1 MKRFA
6 GWLLSSLGY
15 LLYTLVVLVV
25 LLWFLFPVDKV
36 RVRLQAGMN
45 AAGTD
50 ARWEIAG
57 LHKAWPLSIVASG
70 VRFREG
76 ENGGEPLILIDELK
90 VTPAVQGLLTMGER
104 IPVRYQLRFLDGT
117 VRGNGEY
124 HPADGL
130 VRGEGHLENLDLTGL
145 DEIWRKMN
153 RKAAG
158 IVSGRFS
165 VQGAWGNLSQLEGQA
180 DLVVSDGHI
189 DLYQPFFGLPQLTFS
204 RMRTVFNLRDGV
216 VTLEQGDVES
226 KMLAAEYAGTVTLAN
241 PPGLSEI
248 KVNGSLEPRPELL
261 GGIKDRTALALIR
274 NQLKENRLSFAVSGT
289 LLEPGIAFE
298 GTSGV
303 IDGIIQ
309 GGAR

>member
-90 VTPAVQGLLTMGER
+90 VTPAVQGLLTMGKGFR
-104 IPVRYQLRFLDGT
+104 SAISSVS
-117 VRGNGEY
+117 
-124 HPADGL
+124 
-130 VRGEGHLENLDLTGL
+130 LT
-145 DEIWRKMN
+145 
-153 RKAAG
+153 
-158 IVSGRFS
+158 
-165 VQGAWGNLSQLEGQA
+165 
-180 DLVVSDGHI
+180 
-189 DLYQPFFGLPQLTFS
+189 
-204 RMRTVFNLRDGV
+204 
-216 VTLEQGDVES
+216 
-226 KMLAAEYAGTVTLAN
+226 
-241 PPGLSEI
+241 
-248 KVNGSLEPRPELL
+248 
-261 GGIKDRTALALIR
+261 
-274 NQLKENRLSFAVSGT
+274 
-289 LLEPGIAFE
+289 
-298 GTSGV
+298 
-303 IDGIIQ
+303 
-309 GGAR
+309 